1 MNQSN
6 TKLHN
11 KAEYKRHCEEPQAT
25 KQSRS
30 NAFQR
35 RGFARGDCFAPLAMT
50 VLNNNAELHK
60 EVAVQLQ
67 LKFGGKDAL
76 CRGSDT
82 VDTRDRQRKDASFS
96 NPHSEFPI
104 PNSRDRPHNAALMPP
119 DVWRVLPYSRPL
131 PWTWGLQ

>member
-6 TKLHN
+6 TKLHK
-11 KAEYKRHCEEPQAT
+11 KAEYKRHYEEPQAT

-30 NAFQR
+30 NAFER
-35 RGFARGDCFAPLAMT
+35 RGFARGDCFALLAMT

-82 VDTRDRQRKDASFS
+82 AVTGHRWRKVATF
-96 NPHSEFPI
+96 
-104 PNSRDRPHNAALMPP
+104 
-119 DVWRVLPYSRPL
+119 
-131 PWTWGLQ
+131 